1 MTREL
6 FRTNATKM
14 WLAALCMA
22 TFGLILAAGVAA
34 DSEPR
39 FTTIDFP
46 DAVLTA
52 PYDINSEGDIVGN
65 FTDLANQMHGFLLR
79 DGNFTAIDFPG
90 STMTHVYGVN
100 SPGDIVGEY
109 RDAGNNWHG
118 FLLRDDNFT
127 TTDVPE
133 GKFVPWGISANGK
146 ITGSYI
152 DVNGKTHAGVLDK
165 RGQLTVHDPP
175 FSFSTASV
183 HSLTGKGDTIV
194 GCWFDEARIMHSLI
208 VRNGEY
214 ITNDFPGSVMGMNW
228 RINPSGQMVG
238 YYRDNL
244 GKIHG
249 YLFSNDTHTSIDFP
263 DAIYTETRGI
273 NASGDIVGLYI
284 SPDLRR
290 HGFLLSKQ

>member
-1 MTREL
+1 M
-6 FRTNATKM
+6 RTLTTLKLTSAPM
-14 WLAALCMA
+14 IIVVLVAFSLM
-22 TFGLILAAGVAA
+22 LAAGAAA
-34 DSEPR
+34 DSDPK

-65 FTDLANQMHGFLLR
+65 FTDLGNQMHGFLLR
-79 DGNFTAIDFPG
+79 NGNFTAIDFPD
-90 STMTHVYGVN
+90 STMTHAYGIN

-109 RDAGNNWHG
+109 RDAGNNWHS

-127 TTDVPE
+127 TIDFPE
-133 GKFVPWGISANGK
+133 GKIVPWGISANRK

-152 DVNGKTHAGVLDK
+152 DVNGKTHACVLDK
-165 RGQLTVHDPP
+165 RGELTVLDPP
-175 FSFSTASV
+175 FGFSTASV
-183 HSLTGKGDTIV
+183 HSLTPRSDTIV

-249 YLFSNDTHTSIDFP
+249 YLFSNDAHTSIDFP
-263 DAIYTETRGI
+263 GAIYTETRGI
-273 NASGDIVGLYI
+273 NASGEIVGLYI
-284 SPDLRR
+284 SPDSRR
-290 HGFLLSKQ
+290 HGFLLSKE